1 MKNRKVIIVLALLL
15 VGVLFF
21 LYSRGRFNEQR
32 AKQNQKKVEDKAV
45 IPEDSSLKRRQTEST
60 ERNEVNP
67 TVDLIELELPQCDER
82 KIVRHAGFTF
92 EYDESNEQA
101 KWVAYQLTASE
112 TVRRFKRSDNF
123 RIDPKISSGSATD
136 DDYRR
141 SGYDRGHLAPAADM
155 AWSSQTMSESF
166 YYSNMSPQVPG
177 FNRGIWKRL
186 EEQLRNW
193 AVELDTIYVVTGPIL
208 SGNMNYIGPDNV
220 AVPNYYYKA
229 VLYSRGSESRAI
241 GFVMANLASQ
251 ENVFNYSVSI
261 DSVEKLTGLDL
272 FAALPDHLENS
283 IERNLCVSCWN
294 WNSVNRKDSRV
305 KEKVREQESV
315 QCSGITRSGRRCK
328 RLTLNPNGRCYQH
341 Q

>member
-1 MKNRKVIIVLALLL
+1 MKKRKVIIVLVLLII
-15 VGVLFF
+15 GVVFF
-21 LYSRGRFNEQR
+21 LSSRSRFHEQR
-32 AKQNQKKVEDKAV
+32 AKKNRDKVEDKTL
-45 IPEDSSLKRRQTEST
+45 ILEDSSTKSRQIEST
-60 ERNEVNP
+60 ESNEVNP
-67 TVDLIELELPQCDER
+67 TVDLIQLELPKCDER
-82 KIVRHAGFTF
+82 KIVRHAGFSL
-92 EYDESNEQA
+92 EYDEPNEQA

-123 RIDPKISSGSATD
+123 RIDSKISSGSATD

-186 EEQLRNW
+186 EEQVRNW
-193 AVELDTIYVVTGPIL
+193 AVELETIYVVTGPVL

-229 VLYSRGSESRAI
+229 VLYSHSSESRAI
-241 GFVMANLASQ
+241 GFVMANVASDN
-251 ENVFNYSVSI
+251 EVFDYSVSV
-261 DSVEKLTGLDL
+261 DSIEKLTGLDL
-272 FAALPDHLENS
+272 FASLPDHLETSVEQNV
-283 IERNLCVSCWN
+283 CVSCWN
-294 WNSVNRKDSRV
+294 WSSANRKGSRV

-315 QCSGITRSGRRCK
+315 QCSAITRSDRRCK